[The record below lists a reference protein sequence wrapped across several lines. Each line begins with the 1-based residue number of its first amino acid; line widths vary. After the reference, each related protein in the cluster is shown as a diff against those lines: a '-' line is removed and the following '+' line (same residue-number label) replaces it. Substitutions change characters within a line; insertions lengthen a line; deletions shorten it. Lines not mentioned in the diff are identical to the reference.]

1 MTKGSPGTEWPETIP
16 ASIEIREALF
26 LILGGHAGWSC
37 AGLASPSGGWKLK
50 SDPPHP
56 IRTAMKILKDLR
68 IRGGSSLDEVASQS
82 PEPRWSELIP
92 QLDAQAD
99 ASIREWGEIF
109 EAILADLHLED
120 DLPLPH
126 AQRGML
132 KHQFCSAL
140 RSVWTR
146 ALEVAQPPPS
156 KRGALGTGD
165 RVRRF

>member
-1 MTKGSPGTEWPETIP
+1 M
-16 ASIEIREALF
+16 
-26 LILGGHAGWSC
+26 
-37 AGLASPSGGWKLK
+37 LK
-50 SDPPHP
+50 STRTHP

-68 IRGGSSLDEVASQS
+68 IRGGRPLDERAPQPYVQS
-82 PEPRWSELIP
+82 WPELIP
-92 QLDAQAD
+92 ELGAQAD
-99 ASIREWGEIF
+99 ASIREWGDIF

-146 ALEVAQPPPS
+146 AIEVAQPVASSRPVLS
-156 KRGALGTGD
+156 AGERARG
-165 RVRRF
+165 V